1 MFTLLHGPLDNFS
14 SFRYENYLQYIMKKS
29 LKSDKYPLQEVYN
42 RITEKQQL
50 LTSKLNVTPNYP
62 IFYNEIDGHSHL

>member
-1 MFTLLHGPLDNFS
+1 
-14 SFRYENYLQYIMKKS
+14 MKKS